1 MAVINTNIKSLI
13 TQDALNINNRHLSTA
28 MERLSTG
35 YRINSASD
43 DAAGL
48 AISTRMESQIKGLT
62 MAVKNAHDGISVIST
77 AEGAM
82 DEVTEMLQR
91 MRELAIQSANDT
103 NSAKDREYLQ
113 DEVNQLIR
121 EINRISETTQFNSM
135 NILDGSWN
143 CKVFQIGANKGQTMN
158 VSIGSMST
166 EVLGVA
172 RSNSAQAA
180 EYCPPPDPVTIGS
193 TAEGTPAIKT
203 TMELEFLN
211 TSAEDSYSFTLT
223 DNISNIS
230 TTIANYSVDLTNTFS
245 KDSFV
250 EKINLSLR
258 SAQIDTKI
266 IGSTQMTSSGTS
278 AIDITDSAKFANTQ
292 FSISLDGGPL
302 VQVDIRQRLSS
313 TSGIDTASVTQ
324 TNIVTAL
331 QSELQRLFDDRIS
344 VGTANG
350 SFTITDDEGR
360 RLKVAQDIGNGF
372 LFGTDAVNCGPLIS
386 RETERNN
393 LSVSWA
399 ENTLRVENK
408 AGGKTL
414 LENYQASADSQ
425 IILRISNEDQVD
437 GLYDPILL
445 ATSSTTNL
453 PTQPSATFTGITEE
467 SQMSIRFSDQ
477 VGNYTSAEYSFKITN
492 GAGDIYADFPGSGL
506 NVFNTLSE
514 SEIVSEVLMAL
525 SAGISNLSQTDSSLD
540 MSEWDVAM
548 SGDHLLIT
556 NKKGRAIAIENFSSS
571 AGFMTATPINE
582 PGAANVLADKNAYY
596 SETRLQINTSAFG
609 QDFSATGTDRF
620 TFTLDGVSNSA
631 NITINVNG
639 SATNGGL
646 TSGAQFASVIQ
657 TALQSSD
664 ISVRDPNTGSA
675 IVAAD
680 LSDITV
686 RYDAD
691 TAELVIRDSAGRAIG
706 FGIDASANTL
716 CKTGIIFLDD
726 FVTGPP
732 NKMYT
737 VDTDSSTAQGDVY
750 NSTAVTIDFGTSDIG
765 FNIQV
770 NGKYLDGESLTS
782 GSALVTSNIINWNAE
797 QPFGSSVL
805 KTKLDSLMSTLNSV
819 HPRDVF
825 EYSYF
830 GNSLTIFQRDGGEII
845 LGGYVSSDK
854 HRGLVAEITPALNQ
868 GETTSFLFEA
878 HTISQQATAQGTGA
892 LYTEAV
898 LNVEGDD
905 IFSIQISDG
914 MMSYKME
921 PTTVDISN
929 KKSVENFIQTLEET
943 LAISEIK
950 VSMDLDGNIN
960 FKRIDG
966 GEIILQEFT
975 SATGRQGTWKPS
987 PGQGDTISLSGTGII
1002 DVMKSYASN
1011 TTSTAPAESK
1021 EPALSYIPIEGADTP
1036 ISNLSIETESD
1047 SQSAIGV
1054 IDLALDYV
1062 AAERSNLGAIQNRLT
1077 HTIDNLTNIVTNTE
1091 ASQSKILDADYA
1103 KETTELTR
1111 TQIIQ
1116 QAATAMLAQAN
1127 QSAQTVLELLR

>member
-13 TQDALNINNRHLSTA
+13 TQDALTINNRHLSTA

-62 MAVKNAHDGISVIST
+62 MAVKNAHDGISVIGT

-82 DEVTEMLQR
+82 EEITAMLQR
-91 MRELAIQSANDT
+91 MRELAIQSSNDT
-103 NSAKDREYLQ
+103 NSEKDRKYLQ
-113 DEVNQLIR
+113 DEVDQLIR

-180 EYCPPPDPVTIGS
+180 EYCPPPDPVTVGT
-193 TAEGTPAIKT
+193 TAEGIAAIPT
-203 TMELEFLN
+203 LMELEFLN
-211 TSAEDSYSFTLT
+211 TSAEDSYTFTLT

-230 TTIANYSVDLTNTFS
+230 TTISNYSVDLTNTLS
-245 KDSFV
+245 KESFV
-250 EKINLSLR
+250 EKINLALK
-258 SAQIDTKI
+258 SAQADTTI
-266 IGSTQMTSSGTS
+266 TGSTQMTSSGTAS
-278 AIDITDSAKFANTQ
+278 IDITDSGKFANTQ

-302 VQVDIRQRLSS
+302 VQTDIRQRLSS
-313 TSGIDTASVTQ
+313 TSGVDTASVTQ

-331 QSELQRLFDDRIS
+331 QTELRRLFDDRIS
-344 VGTANG
+344 VGTAAG
-350 SFTITDDEGR
+350 AFKITDDEGR
-360 RLKVAQDIGNGF
+360 RLKITQDIGNGF
-372 LFGTDAVNCGPLIS
+372 LFGTDAANCGPLIS
-386 RETERNN
+386 RETTRNN
-393 LSVSWA
+393 ISVDWN
-399 ENTLRVENK
+399 ENTLQITNK
-408 AGGKTL
+408 GGGKTL

-425 IILRISNEDQVD
+425 ILLRINNENQLD
-437 GLYDPILL
+437 GIYDPILL
-445 ATSSTTNL
+445 TTAGATNL
-453 PTQPSATFTGITEE
+453 PTEASATFTGITEE

-477 VGNYTSAEYSFKITN
+477 VGNYASAEYSFRITN
-492 GAGDIYADFPGSGL
+492 GADDVYADFSGSGL
-506 NVFNTLSE
+506 NVFRDISE

-525 SAGISNLSQTDSSLD
+525 SAGIANLNQTDSSFD

-548 SGDHLLIT
+548 SGDHLLIK
-556 NKKGRAIAIENFSSS
+556 NKKGRAIAIDNFSSS
-571 AGFMTATPINE
+571 AGFMTATPVNE

-609 QDFSATGTDRF
+609 QDFSAAGTDRF
-620 TFTLDGVSNSA
+620 AFTLDGVSNSA
-631 NITINVNG
+631 NLTVNVNG

-646 TSGAQFASVIQ
+646 TSGLQFASVIQ
-657 TALQSSD
+657 TALQSAD

-691 TAELVIRDSAGRAIG
+691 TAELVIRDPAGRAIG
-706 FGIDASANTL
+706 FGLDASANTL

-737 VDTDSSTAQGDVY
+737 VDTNSSTAQGDVY
-750 NSTAVTIDFGTSDIG
+750 NSTAVTLDFSTSDIG

-770 NGKYLDGESLTS
+770 NGRYLDGESLTS
-782 GSALVTSNIINWNAE
+782 GSALLSSNIINWNSE

-805 KTKLDSLMSTLNSV
+805 KTKLDSLMATLNGV

-830 GNSLTIFQRDGGEII
+830 GNSITIFQRDGGEII

-854 HRGLVAEITPALNQ
+854 HRTLLADITPAPSQ
-868 GETTSFLFEA
+868 GEPTSFVFEA
-878 HTISQQATAQGTGA
+878 HTVGQSATAQGTGS

-905 IFSIQISDG
+905 IFSIQVSNG
-914 MMSYKME
+914 SQTYKME

-929 KKSVENFIQTLEET
+929 KRSVENFIQTLEET
-943 LAISEIK
+943 LANSEIK
-950 VSMDLDGNIN
+950 VNMDLDGNIT
-960 FKRIDG
+960 FKRNDG
-966 GEIILQEFT
+966 GKIILQDFT
-975 SATGRQGTWKPS
+975 SATGRQGSWNPS
-987 PGQGDTISLSGTGII
+987 PGQGDSIGLDGAGSIKTTNNQLVSETSSIPKDSLT
-1002 DVMKSYASN
+1002 Y
-1011 TTSTAPAESK
+1011 T
-1021 EPALSYIPIEGADTP
+1021 LIEGADLP
-1036 ISNLSIETESD
+1036 LSNLSIETQIN
-1047 SQSAIGV
+1047 SQSALKA
-1054 IDLALDYV
+1054 IDFALDYV

-1127 QSAQTVLELLR
+1127 QSSQVVLELLR

>member
-1 MAVINTNIKSLI
+1 MAVINTNIKSLV

-48 AISTRMESQIKGLT
+48 AISTRMEAQIKGLN
-62 MAVKNAHDGISVIST
+62 MAVKNAHDGISVIGT

-82 DEVTEMLQR
+82 EEVTAMLQR
-91 MRELAIQSANDT
+91 MRELAIQSSNDT
-103 NSAKDREYLQ
+103 NSEKDRKYLQ
-113 DEVNQLIR
+113 DEVDQLIR
-121 EINRISETTQFNSM
+121 EIDRISETTQFNSM

-143 CKVFQIGANKGQTMN
+143 SKVFQIGANKGQIMN
-158 VSIGSMST
+158 VSIGNIST

-180 EYCPPPDPVTIGS
+180 EYYPPPDPVLVGT
-193 TAEGTPAIKT
+193 TAEGTSSIPT
-203 TMELEFLN
+203 VMDLDFLN

-223 DNISNIS
+223 DSVSNIS
-230 TTIANYSVDLTNTFS
+230 TTITNYSVDLTNTFS

-258 SAQIDTKI
+258 SAQTDTTI
-266 IGSTQMTSSGTS
+266 IGSTQMTSSGTA

-292 FSISLDGGPL
+292 FAISLDGGPL
-302 VQVDIRQRLSS
+302 VQVDIRQKLSS
-313 TSGIDTASVTQ
+313 TSGVDTASVTQ

-360 RLKVAQDIGNGF
+360 RLKVTQDIGNGF
-372 LFGTDAVNCGPLIS
+372 LFGTDAVNCGPLLS

-393 LSVSWA
+393 ISVDWA
-399 ENTLRVENK
+399 DNTLQIKNK

-414 LENYQASADSQ
+414 FENYLASADSQ
-425 IILRISNEDQVD
+425 ILLRIDNEDQID

-445 ATSSTTNL
+445 ATVGTTNL
-453 PTQPSATFTGITEE
+453 PTKASATFTGRTEE
-467 SQMSIRFSDQ
+467 SQMSIRFSDR
-477 VGNYTSAEYSFKITN
+477 VGDYASAEYSFRITN
-492 GAGDIYADFPGSGL
+492 GADDVYADFSGSGL
-506 NVFNTLSE
+506 NVFRDISE

-525 SAGISNLSQTDSSLD
+525 SAGIANLNQTDSSFD

-548 SGDHLLIT
+548 SGDHLLIK
-556 NKKGRAIAIENFSSS
+556 NKKGRAIAVDSFSSS

-582 PGAANVLADKNAYY
+582 PGAANILADKNAYF

-620 TFTLDGVSNSA
+620 SFTLDGVSNSA
-631 NITINVNG
+631 NLTVNVNG

-646 TSGAQFASVIQ
+646 VSGAQFASVIQ
-657 TALQSSD
+657 TALQSAD

-675 IVAAD
+675 IMAAD

-691 TAELVIRDSAGRAIG
+691 TAELVIRDPAGRAIG
-706 FGIDASANTL
+706 FGLDASANTL

-737 VDTDSSTAQGDVY
+737 VDTNSSTAQGDVY
-750 NSTAVTIDFGTSDIG
+750 NSTAVTLDFSTSDIG
-765 FNIQV
+765 FNIQI
-770 NGKYLDGESLTS
+770 NGKYLDGESVTS
-782 GSALVTSNIINWNAE
+782 GSALMSSNVINWNSE
-797 QPFGSSVL
+797 QPFGSSIL

-830 GNSLTIFQRDGGEII
+830 GNSITIFQRDGGEII

-854 HRGLVAEITPALNQ
+854 HRTLVADITPAPSQ
-868 GETTSFLFEA
+868 GQATSFIFEA
-878 HTISQQATAQGTGA
+878 HTVGQNATAQGTGA

-898 LNVEGDD
+898 LNIEGDD
-905 IFSIQISDG
+905 IFSLQVSDG
-914 MMSYKME
+914 IQTYKME

-929 KKSVENFIQTLEET
+929 KRSVENFIQTLEET
-943 LAISEIK
+943 LASSEIK
-950 VSMDLDGNIN
+950 TSMDLDGNITFN
-960 FKRIDG
+960 RKDG
-966 GEIILQEFT
+966 GKIILQEFT
-975 SATGRQGTWKPS
+975 SATGRQGSWNPS
-987 PGQGDTISLSGTGII
+987 PGQGEVIALNGKGSIKTSNNLTIKESSSNEETTLTYSL
-1002 DVMKSYASN
+1002 
-1011 TTSTAPAESK
+1011 
-1021 EPALSYIPIEGADTP
+1021 IEGADLP
-1036 ISNLSIETESD
+1036 LSNLSIETQKD
-1047 SQSAIGV
+1047 SQSALKA
-1054 IDLALDYV
+1054 IDFALDYV

-1127 QSAQTVLELLR
+1127 QSAQVVLELLR